1 VQLTYSP
8 TSADQR
14 VCKLRLFADD
24 VNMYATFDV
33 DLEWFLLSKQCS
45 EWPLNISIKKSAA
58 VYFHLKINTLQ
69 EELNLKLRDDLLLT
83 VNYVKNLVV
92 LIDDYVELNSHINY
106 VVNAT
111 LNKFSFT
118 LRVTEAFFV

>member
-1 VQLTYSP
+1 
-8 TSADQR
+8 
-14 VCKLRLFADD
+14 
-24 VNMYATFDV
+24 MYATFDV

-45 EWPLNISIKKSAA
+45 EWQLNISIKKSAA